1 MSGQKRRKTLGT
13 IGAGLWLALAV
24 GLPLRADDDP
34 SIKGE
39 LRQNIQTS
47 MRNYIRSETLDGTFF
62 LYDPVEGKLLR
73 LRLDHLHDGIVRK
86 GDFFVSCAD
95 FVDQNGRKMDVD
107 MLVRGSHNKLITT
120 QAIVHAVDGSKRQY
134 YLEGN

>member
-1 MSGQKRRKTLGT
+1 MRGQKRRKTLGT
-13 IGAGLWLALAV
+13 IGAGLLLALAV
-24 GLPLRADDDP
+24 GLPVRADDDP

-62 LYDPVEGKLLR
+62 LYDPVEEKLLR

-95 FVDQNGRKMDVD
+95 FVDQNGRKLDLD
-107 MLVRGSHNKLITT
+107 MLVLGSHSKLITT
-120 QAIVHAVDGSKRQY
+120 QAIIHAVDGSKRQY
-134 YLEGN
+134 HLEGN

>member
-1 MSGQKRRKTLGT
+1 MSGQKRRKTLGR

-24 GLPLRADDDP
+24 GLPVRADDDP

-95 FVDQNGRKMDVD
+95 FVDQNGRKVDVD
-107 MLVRGSHNKLITT
+107 MLVLGSHNKLITT

-134 YLEGN
+134 HLEGN

>member
-1 MSGQKRRKTLGT
+1 MRGQERRKTLGT
-13 IGAGLWLALAV
+13 VVAGLWLALAV
-24 GLPLRADDDP
+24 GLPARADDDP

-47 MRNYIRSETLDGTFF
+47 MKNYIRSETLNGTFF

-73 LRLDHLHDGIVRK
+73 LKLDQLHEGIVRK

-95 FVDQNGRKMDVD
+95 FVDQNGRKVDVD
-107 MLVRGSHNKLITT
+107 MLVRRSDNKLITT
-120 QAIVHAVDGSKRQY
+120 QAIVHAVDGSKRRY
-134 YLEGN
+134 HLEGN